1 MSCLNALTRPLSLIG
16 LPPLFKPLVLDPRMN
31 KVLKF
36 LTSTLGRKYIM
47 GITGFG
53 LVAFIII
60 HMLGN
65 LQIFLGKDVLNHY
78 AVLLKSSAEL
88 LWAFRIGLVALIVLH
103 IAAAISLARDN
114 RKARPAGYDAEGTVQ
129 ASYASRTMIWSGL
142 IIVSFAIY
150 HILHFTA
157 KVTHP
162 QYHGAEF
169 KTMLDG
175 KEVVDVYA
183 MVVHGFSNPWISA
196 FYILAVGLL
205 CIHLSHG
212 VSSMFQSLGLMT
224 RNNQIFLKP
233 AAKGLSAIIF
243 LGMSAVPV
251 AVLFNIIS

>member
-1 MSCLNALTRPLSLIG
+1 
-16 LPPLFKPLVLDPRMN
+16 MN

-88 LWAFRIGLVALIVLH
+88 LWAFRIGLVAMIILH
-103 IAAAISLARDN
+103 IAAAVSLARDN
-114 RKARPAGYDAEGTVQ
+114 RKARPARYDAEGTVQ
-129 ASYASRTMIWSGL
+129 ATYASRTMIWSGL

-162 QYHGAEF
+162 NYHEM
-169 KTMLDG
+169 KTDLDG
-175 KEVVDVYA
+175 KMVPDVYA
-183 MVVHGFSNPWISA
+183 MVISGFSNIWISA

-224 RNNQIFLKP
+224 RNNEIFLKP
-233 AAKGLSAIIF
+233 AAKGLSIIIF

-251 AVLFNIIS
+251 AVVLNLIS